1 VLHRHAVKTNVNTK
15 TPQTNQKSQ
24 KKTTKEHGTKTM
36 HLWKK
41 QPRAKNTKQKQSNR
55 VATHVLTEPRSNFW
69 PMAGLVHSEY

>member
-1 VLHRHAVKTNVNTK
+1 MSTPKHPKPTRKVKK
-15 TPQTNQKSQ
+15 RQK
-24 KKTTKEHGTKTM
+24 KEHGTKTM